1 MVVTAGSMKEHSIDL
16 CVEIQWA
23 LDDDENIETENAI
36 MPHDSTL
43 TAVEPSISN
52 E

>member
-1 MVVTAGSMKEHSIDL
+1 MVVTACSMKEHSIDL
-16 CVEIQWA
+16 CVEIQWS

-36 MPHDSTL
+36 MPHDSNL
-43 TAVEPSISN
+43 TALEPSISN